1 MRQNSN
7 LPMPRNWTR
16 YALCLCLAAAAF
28 AAGAQAQGQG
38 QGQGSAQG
46 NEVNTPGDNGNNGNI
61 VLRQQ
66 TPGARQQENGTEET
80 ETLTSRTTGEK
91 STTTDNRR
99 TTYKPGEFELFV
111 QRASGKTDVPVR
123 RLGHDLVTSEGSNAQ
138 QGELSPLVPADYLVA
153 PGDEVLVTLWG
164 SVDAD
169 LRIIVD
175 RSGRIFVPRV
185 GSIQVS
191 GVRSADLKSVVER
204 RVAQVF
210 KNFQLSVSLGQL
222 RGIRVFV
229 TGFVTRPG
237 TYTVSSLSSVVTAL
251 MRAGGPSSA
260 GSFRNITLRRGAQL
274 VATLDLYDL
283 LLRGDRSN
291 DQVLQAGDVVFVGPV
306 GPQVGFIGSVNRP
319 AVIELK
325 PGETVADAIRMVGG
339 FTAVGD
345 RTRLAVERLKDR
357 MAQRVALLELPR
369 DQGQTLGA
377 GDILRAFSE
386 VDFQIPTQRQSK
398 RVRVEGEV
406 QRPGEYILPQS
417 STIEDAIKL
426 AGGLTPNAYLYA
438 TEFSRESVRVTQQEN
453 YDRVLRDMETEMARS
468 TSAQR
473 VTNVDEAAA
482 QNARSSMASQLISR
496 LRALKPTGRVI
507 LSLNPDAAALPNLAL
522 EDGDRIFVPPV
533 PTTIG
538 VFGSV
543 FNAGSFLYS
552 RDRQIGDYLRLAGG
566 PTKGS
571 DFKSA
576 FVIRPNG
583 SVVSALQQSSGFF
596 SSGTISGLPAEAG
609 DTIFV
614 PEEMDKTS
622 FIQNAKDWA
631 QILSQFGLGIAAIRS
646 VTR

>member
-1 MRQNSN
+1 M
-7 LPMPRNWTR
+7 LG
-16 YALCLCLAAAAF
+16 LCIAVAAF
-28 AAGAQAQGQG
+28 AAGAQAQNPNEDPGRNQG
-38 QGQGSAQG
+38 ADVSTTG
-46 NEVNTPGDNGNNGNI
+46 NGGDNGSV

-66 TPGARQQENGTEET
+66 DSANRRQTGVEESHAENPRATAKESTPE
-80 ETLTSRTTGEK
+80 
-91 STTTDNRR
+91 NRR
-99 TTYKPGEFELFV
+99 TTYKPGEFERFV
-111 QRASGKTDVPVR
+111 QRATGQADVPVR
-123 RLGHDLVTSEGSNAQ
+123 RLGYDLVTRAGPNEQ
-138 QGELSPLVPADYLVA
+138 QGDLSPLVPADYLVA
-153 PGDEVLVTLWG
+153 PGDEVLITLWG
-164 SVDAD
+164 SVNAD

-191 GVRSADLKSVVER
+191 GVRNADLKTVVEH

-229 TGFVTRPG
+229 TGFVARPG
-237 TYTVSSLSSVVTAL
+237 VYTVSSLSTIVTAL
-251 MRAGGPSSA
+251 MRAGGPSAA
-260 GSFRNITLRRGAQL
+260 GSFRDITLRRGSHL

-325 PGETVADAIRMVGG
+325 PGETVADALNMVGG

-357 MAQRVALLELPR
+357 MTQRVALLELPR
-369 DQGQTLGA
+369 DASQTLGA
-377 GDILRAFSE
+377 GDIVRAFSD
-386 VDFQIPTQRQSK
+386 VDFQIPTERQSK
-398 RVRVEGEV
+398 RVRIEGEV
-406 QRPGEYILPQS
+406 QRPGVYIMPQK
-417 STIEDAIKL
+417 STIDDAIKI
-426 AGGLTPNAYLYA
+426 ACGLTPNAYLYA
-438 TEFSRESVRVTQQEN
+438 TEFSRESVRVTQQDN
-453 YDRVLRDMETEMARS
+453 YDRVLRDMETEMART

-473 VTNVDEAAA
+473 VTNADEAAA
-482 QNARSSMASQLISR
+482 QTARSSMAAQLIAR
-496 LRALKPTGRVI
+496 LRALKPTGRII
-507 LSLNPDAAALPNLAL
+507 LSLNPDSRELPNLAL
-522 EDGDRIFVPPV
+522 EDGDRIFIPPV

-552 RDRQIGDYLRLAGG
+552 PNRQIGDYLRLAGG

-583 SVVSALQQSSGFF
+583 SVVSALQQDGGFF
-596 SSGTISGLPAEAG
+596 SSGTISGLRAEAG

-614 PEEMDKTS
+614 PEEMDRTT

-646 VTR
+646 ITR